1 MRVIEN
7 SQLMFQ
13 KPPDKII
20 YAYGVQQQAVKELE
34 EKYANFVVTHQGLP
48 NEQFI
53 DREFEDINHGLIVL
67 DDLIQEIGNSKE
79 MANLFTRDVHHKVS
93 LFFFFNS
100 TPITKF
106 L

>member
-20 YAYGVQQQAVKELE
+20 YAYGVHQQAVKELE

-93 LFFFFNS
+93 LFFFF
-100 TPITKF
+100 
-106 L
+106 